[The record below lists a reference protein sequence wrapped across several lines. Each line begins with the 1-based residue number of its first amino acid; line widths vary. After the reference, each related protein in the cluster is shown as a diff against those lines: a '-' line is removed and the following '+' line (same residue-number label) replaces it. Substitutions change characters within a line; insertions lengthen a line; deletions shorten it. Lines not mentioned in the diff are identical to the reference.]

1 MRAPLFIAAALL
13 TPAAHAS
20 APELFGYGARAQGLA
35 GAVVSDARGHGAVH
49 ANPAGLAFEAAPGVA
64 VGYQYAT
71 FDLTLDGASHAAR
84 DATATLIGFD
94 LPLPLGGP
102 LAERIALG
110 GGFVI
115 PTNSVL
121 VADIP
126 RPGAPQFVL
135 VENRAQTV
143 SLQAAIGV
151 RIIDG
156 LTIGAG
162 FIALSALDGA
172 IDVAPNAEG
181 RIGSQ
186 ARDQLVA
193 DYAPVFGLQG
203 RLPVNGLGELAL
215 GLTWRG
221 ESAARFY
228 LPIDADLGDQFPLP
242 VPTLQ
247 VEGVAQYDPAALGY
261 EIGWRRDAL
270 RVAVGGAFSRWSDYP
285 VPIVYTAVP
294 EDFPTQPEPGFDD
307 IFEWRAGLEYTP
319 RIAAWDL
326 GLAARAGYRFTPSPA
341 PEQTGLHSLLDS
353 DRHTVAL
360 GVGLGWDRLHL
371 DLAVQWQQMASRRH
385 TKDPDAVAAA
395 GYDPEEMPRR
405 HAHEGRIVGGVIELG
420 VDL

>member
-1 MRAPLFIAAALL
+1 MRASIFIALAVAWSG
-13 TPAAHAS
+13 TAHAS

-49 ANPAGLAFEAAPGVA
+49 ANPAGLAFETVPSVA
-64 VGYQYAT
+64 LGYQFARL
-71 FDLTLDGASHAAR
+71 DLTLDGADHAAR

-151 RIIDG
+151 RLLDG
-156 LTIGAG
+156 LSIGAG

-193 DYAPVFGLQG
+193 DYAPVFGLQA
-203 RLPVNGLGELAL
+203 RLPADLAV

-221 ESAARFY
+221 ASAARFF
-228 LPIDADLGDQFPLP
+228 LPITADLGERFPLP

-247 VEGVAQYDPAALGY
+247 IEGVAQYDPAALGY
-261 EIGWRRDAL
+261 EVGWRRGDLRLAL
-270 RVAVGGAFSRWSDYP
+270 GGAWTRWSAYP

-294 EDFPTQPEPGFDD
+294 EDFPPQPTPDFDD
-307 IFEWRAGLEYTP
+307 VLEWRGGVEYAP
-319 RIAAWDL
+319 RVDEIE
-326 GLAARAGYRFTPSPA
+326 LAARAGYRLSPTPA
-341 PEQTGLHSLLDS
+341 PEQSGLHSLLDS
-353 DRHTVAL
+353 DRHSVTLGGGVGWRGLRLDVAL
-360 GVGLGWDRLHL
+360 QWHL
-371 DLAVQWQQMASRRH
+371 LTARSHR
-385 TKDPDAVAAA
+385 KDPAAIEA
-395 GYDPEEMPRR
+395 SGYDPEEQP
-405 HAHEGRIVGGVIELG
+405 ASLSHEGQIFGGVVELG
-420 VDL
+420 IDL

>member
-1 MRAPLFIAAALL
+1 MRASILIAATLVAC
-13 TPAAHAS
+13 PAHAS

-49 ANPAGLAFEAAPGVA
+49 ANPAGLAFETVPSVA
-64 VGYQYAT
+64 LGYQFAR
-71 FDLTLDGASHAAR
+71 FDLTLDGAGHAAR
-84 DATATLIGFD
+84 DATATTIGFD
-94 LPLPLGGP
+94 LPLPLGGA

-143 SLQAAIGV
+143 SLQAAVGV
-151 RIIDG
+151 RLLDG
-156 LTIGAG
+156 LAIGAG

-193 DYAPVFGLQG
+193 DYAPIFGVQA
-203 RLPVNGLGELAL
+203 RLPVDLAL

-228 LPIDADLGDQFPLP
+228 LPITADLGERFPLP

-261 EIGWRRDAL
+261 ELSWQPDGL
-270 RVAVGGAFSRWSDYP
+270 RVAVGGAWSRWSAYP
-285 VPIVYTAVP
+285 APIVYTAVP
-294 EDFPTQPEPGFDD
+294 EDFPSQPAPGFDD
-307 IFEWRAGLEYTP
+307 VIEWRAGVEWTP
-319 RIAAWDL
+319 RLDPLAF
-326 GLAARAGYRFTPSPA
+326 AARLGYRFAPTPA
-341 PEQTGLHSLLDS
+341 PEQRGLHSLLDS
-353 DRHTVAL
+353 DRHTLAL
-360 GVGLGWDRLHL
+360 GGGVRWAGLRL
-371 DLAVQWQQMASRRH
+371 DLALQWHRLVERSH
-385 TKDPDAVAAA
+385 VKDADAITAA
-395 GYDPEEMPRR
+395 GYDPAEQAER
-405 HAHEGRIVGGVIELG
+405 HAHHGQIIGGMVELG

>member
-1 MRAPLFIAAALL
+1 MRAPLFIAACLIA
-13 TPAAHAS
+13 PAAHAS

-35 GAVVSDARGHGAVH
+35 GAIVSDARGHGAVH
-49 ANPAGLAFEAAPGVA
+49 ANPAGLAFETTPSVA
-64 VGYQYAT
+64 IGYQYAD

-84 DATATLIGFD
+84 AATATLIGFD
-94 LPLPLGGP
+94 LPLPLGGA
-102 LAERIALG
+102 LARRFALG

-143 SLQAAIGV
+143 SLQAALGV

-156 LTIGAG
+156 LAVGVG

-193 DYAPVFGLQG
+193 DYAPVFGLQA
-203 RLPVNGLGELAL
+203 RLPADLAL
-215 GLTWRG
+215 GVTWRG

-228 LPIDADLGDQFPLP
+228 LPITADLGDRFPLP

-261 EIGWRRDAL
+261 ELAWQPEGWRL
-270 RVAVGGAFSRWSDYP
+270 AVGGAWSRWSDYP

-294 EDFPTQPEPGFDD
+294 EDFPAQPEPDFDD

-326 GLAARAGYRFTPSPA
+326 DLAARAGYRFTPSPA
-341 PEQTGLHSLLDS
+341 PEQSGLHSLLDS
-353 DRHTVAL
+353 DRHTVSL
-360 GVGLGWDRLHL
+360 GGGLRWDRISL
-371 DLAVQWQQMASRRH
+371 DLAVQWHQMTSRSHR
-385 TKDPDAVAAA
+385 KDPDAIAAA
-395 GYDPEEMPRR
+395 GYDPEDMPRR
-405 HAHEGRIVGGVIELG
+405 HEHEGRILGGVVELG